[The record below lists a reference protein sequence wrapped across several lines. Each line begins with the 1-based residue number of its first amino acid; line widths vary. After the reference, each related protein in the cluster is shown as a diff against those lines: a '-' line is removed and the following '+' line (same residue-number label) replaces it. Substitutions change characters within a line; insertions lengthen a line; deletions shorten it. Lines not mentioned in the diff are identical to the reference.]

1 MTSRRSGDDTVRVR
15 QIEYL
20 FRPTVTDP
28 VLVCAFSGWNDGGEA
43 ATIAAHHLRERWGA
57 RRFASIDPEDFYDF
71 QVNRPIVRLVDGVTR
86 RVEWPAN
93 DFFHARVGERDALV
107 FLGVEPNNR
116 WRTYCQAILRVASE
130 LEVELLVTLGAFLA
144 DVPHTMRAPVSAA
157 SLDPKWLEKPGVV
170 AARYEGPTGIVGALH
185 DQAAKVG
192 VTSVSLW
199 AAAPHYL
206 PGGPNP
212 KVALAL
218 LDGLAELT
226 GLDIDTS
233 RIAGEAEEW
242 EREVDE
248 AINEDGNLGEYVR
261 RLEEASSEREGSD
274 EYPSGDEL
282 AAELERFLRDNDGE

>member
-1 MTSRRSGDDTVRVR
+1 MTSRHLGDETVPVE
-15 QIEYL
+15 QIEYR
-20 FRPTVTDP
+20 FRPMVSEA
-28 VLVCAFSGWNDGGEA
+28 VMVCAFSGWNDAGEA
-43 ATIAAHHLRERWGA
+43 ATIAARHLRERWGA
-57 RRFASIDPEDFYDF
+57 RRFASLDPEDFYDF
-71 QVNRPIVRLVDGVTR
+71 QVNRPTVRLLDGVTR
-86 RVEWPAN
+86 RLEWPAN
-93 DFFHARVGERDALV
+93 DFSYAKAGERDALV

-144 DVPHTMRAPVSAA
+144 DVPHTIGPPVSAA
-157 SLDPKWLEKPGVV
+157 SMDPEWLQKPGVV

-192 VTSVSLW
+192 LTSVSLW

-206 PGGPNP
+206 PSSPNP

-218 LDGLAELT
+218 LDGLGELT

-233 RIAGEAEEW
+233 QIAVAAAEW

-248 AINEDGNLGEYVR
+248 AISEDGNLGEYVR
-261 RLEEASSEREGSD
+261 RLEEASSEREGSED
-274 EYPSGDEL
+274 FPDGDEL
-282 AAELERFLRDNDGE
+282 AEELERFLRDHDGE